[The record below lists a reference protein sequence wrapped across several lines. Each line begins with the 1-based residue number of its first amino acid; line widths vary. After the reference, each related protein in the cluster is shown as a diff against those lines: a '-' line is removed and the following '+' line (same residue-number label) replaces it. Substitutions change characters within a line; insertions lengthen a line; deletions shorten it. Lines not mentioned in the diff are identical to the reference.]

1 MCVCMYV
8 CVYVS
13 IYVCCMDVVHIL
25 GCNWIEV
32 DISIPYFD
40 ETLWLMECIL
50 LLVGVSG
57 LRKLMEIALS
67 IVYWYELHLITSSLI

>member
-1 MCVCMYV
+1 MYAYML
-8 CVYVS
+8 YVS
-13 IYVCCMDVVHIL
+13 IYVCCMHVVHIL

-57 LRKLMEIALS
+57 LRKLMEIPLS
-67 IVYWYELHLITSSLI
+67 IVYWYELHPITSSLI